1 MNNTGQGGGT
11 NDADIDAPEAWD
23 VRTDA
28 SSIIVAVIDT
38 GVRYTHEDLAANMW
52 RNPGEIAG
60 NSIDD
65 DGNGLVDDVFG
76 ARYEGVTVTGNP
88 MDDNSHGSHV
98 AGTIG
103 GVGNNGKG
111 VVGVSWGAKIMA
123 LKFLSAGGSGSTSDA
138 IKCVDYAISKGAKIM
153 SNSWGGGDYSQSL
166 YDAINRARVR
176 GILFVAAAGNSGLNN
191 DGSPFYPANYALD
204 NVISVAATDRYDA
217 LASFS
222 NYGVTTVDLGAP
234 GVSIY
239 SSVHNSDSAY
249 GTKSGTSM
257 ATPHV
262 SGACALVWA
271 QFPAMSASEIKA
283 RILDTTDP
291 LASLAGKTVSGGRLN
306 VHKALT
312 QDVPPTNEA
321 PVVTITS
328 PPDGSSFSNGAAITF
343 TGNANDTE
351 DGDLTASLVWTSN
364 IDGVIGNG
372 GSFTAVLSPGA
383 HTVTAAVV
391 DSGGRVGTDSIT
403 VTVVVPAPPAA
414 PSNLTAIVSGSTVT
428 LNWADNSNNETGF
441 AIERRTKSKNAW
453 TEFTQVGAVGAN
465 VRSFVNTSVPSGT
478 HQYRVRAYNGVGNS
492 AYSNSA
498 QVKVR

>member
-1 MNNTGQGGGT
+1 
-11 NDADIDAPEAWD
+11 
-23 VRTDA
+23 
-28 SSIIVAVIDT
+28 
-38 GVRYTHEDLAANMW
+38 
-52 RNPGEIAG
+52 
-60 NSIDD
+60 
-65 DGNGLVDDVFG
+65 
-76 ARYEGVTVTGNP
+76 
-88 MDDNSHGSHV
+88 
-98 AGTIG
+98 
-103 GVGNNGKG
+103 
-111 VVGVSWGAKIMA
+111 
-123 LKFLSAGGSGSTSDA
+123 
-138 IKCVDYAISKGAKIM
+138 
-153 SNSWGGGDYSQSL
+153 
-166 YDAINRARVR
+166 
-176 GILFVAAAGNSGLNN
+176 
-191 DGSPFYPANYALD
+191 
-204 NVISVAATDRYDA
+204 
-217 LASFS
+217 
-222 NYGVTTVDLGAP
+222 
-234 GVSIY
+234 
-239 SSVHNSDSAY
+239 
-249 GTKSGTSM
+249 M